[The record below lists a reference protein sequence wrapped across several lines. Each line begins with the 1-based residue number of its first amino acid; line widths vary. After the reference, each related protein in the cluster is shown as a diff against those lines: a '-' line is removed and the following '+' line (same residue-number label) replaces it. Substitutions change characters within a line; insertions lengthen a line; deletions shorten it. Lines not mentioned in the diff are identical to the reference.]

1 MPASERLDGR
11 TLSYIG
17 IALLTWSSAYAAIA
31 YALVSFTPG
40 EVAFARLAI
49 GSACFAVLLWIKR
62 VPLPARRCWACWA

>member
-1 MPASERLDGR
+1 MGTTERLDGR

-40 EVAFARLAI
+40 EPIASRA
-49 GSACFAVLLWIKR
+49 SATSPGVNEAS
-62 VPLPARRCWACWA
+62 A